1 MDHNWC
7 YEEIAGS
14 DAYVCSNCGWTVI
27 IMRANY
33 LEPGEIYHAEQVST
47 YHPKSEDVYFSQTI
61 LNEFSPLFDYDYL
74 SCDQLLVFMIMAS

>member
-1 MDHNWC
+1 MDHDWN

-27 IMRANY
+27 IMWANY
-33 LEPGEIYHAEQVST
+33 LKPGEIYHAEQVST
-47 YHPKSEDVYFSQTI
+47 YHPKSEDVYFSQKI
-61 LNEFSPLFDYDYL
+61 LDEFKPRFEHDYL